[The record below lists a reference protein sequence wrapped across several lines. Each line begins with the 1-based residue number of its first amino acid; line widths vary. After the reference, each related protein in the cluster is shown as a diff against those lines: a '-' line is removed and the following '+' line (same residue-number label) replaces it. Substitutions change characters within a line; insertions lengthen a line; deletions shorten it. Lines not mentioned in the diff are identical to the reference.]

1 MGKLLLCSDS
11 NDFERISSLFTDFT
25 VSASDSGLFG
35 QYATYRKLRV
45 PTKNCFC
52 AGEEFAIGVGTF
64 VYNGKRDADALEEI
78 LRDWKDDYSLRENII
93 GSYCIGVY
101 KKDIFTLFVDEE
113 ATYKVY
119 YYLDPKANRFAVT
132 TTLYHLAKGLQ
143 LKVDDLGFLG
153 DLFLCNIGENTICPE
168 IHRLSANCALCCQ
181 NGRWSIEPVPISA
194 RQLNGNFCDYLR
206 QKYKGLDRVFPKT
219 ATFLTGG
226 QDSRITLALMLSL
239 GMKPTCLYGVGDST
253 VTNTKSEDLQCVREI
268 AKRNGLS
275 VQLMNWA
282 DSDSENKET
291 YLKKYVELFSI
302 YGMNKNFFSEFE
314 SQIQENFVTFG
325 YLGETFRAVETI
337 QAYPRDVFTLS
348 QYVDEIYLPD
358 WMPVIRKSAF
368 PAFRKHIYHQYL
380 VFCQSLKM
388 DTEHLTKDEFQT
400 LNSIYRLNWDLK
412 LNQLANLFCYSF
424 PLFADRTALEHINRV
439 PYQQKINSKFQME
452 CIEGF
457 WPQLLSIP
465 FFSHIKPKKYNP
477 ATHELT
483 ETTVSVRLK
492 DKVKCLVKNPVLYR
506 MCRYM
511 YYVLRGDGKGLKEIR
526 KLYQGLQNNQ
536 ELFSGKD
543 VCRLITED
551 ISSIPVRE
559 AEDFLLHDFMRQSI
573 EGKDAFKKS

>member
-1 MGKLLLCSDS
+1 
-11 NDFERISSLFTDFT
+11 
-25 VSASDSGLFG
+25 
-35 QYATYRKLRV
+35 
-45 PTKNCFC
+45 
-52 AGEEFAIGVGTF
+52 
-64 VYNGKRDADALEEI
+64 
-78 LRDWKDDYSLRENII
+78 
-93 GSYCIGVY
+93 
-101 KKDIFTLFVDEE
+101 
-113 ATYKVY
+113 
-119 YYLDPKANRFAVT
+119 
-132 TTLYHLAKGLQ
+132 
-143 LKVDDLGFLG
+143 
-153 DLFLCNIGENTICPE
+153 
-168 IHRLSANCALCCQ
+168 
-181 NGRWSIEPVPISA
+181 
-194 RQLNGNFCDYLR
+194 
-206 QKYKGLDRVFPKT
+206 
-219 ATFLTGG
+219 
-226 QDSRITLALMLSL
+226 
-239 GMKPTCLYGVGDST
+239 
-253 VTNTKSEDLQCVREI
+253 
-268 AKRNGLS
+268 
-275 VQLMNWA
+275 
-282 DSDSENKET
+282 
-291 YLKKYVELFSI
+291 
-302 YGMNKNFFSEFE
+302 
-314 SQIQENFVTFG
+314 
-325 YLGETFRAVETI
+325 
-337 QAYPRDVFTLS
+337 
-348 QYVDEIYLPD
+348 
-358 WMPVIRKSAF
+358 
-368 PAFRKHIYHQYL
+368 
-380 VFCQSLKM
+380 M